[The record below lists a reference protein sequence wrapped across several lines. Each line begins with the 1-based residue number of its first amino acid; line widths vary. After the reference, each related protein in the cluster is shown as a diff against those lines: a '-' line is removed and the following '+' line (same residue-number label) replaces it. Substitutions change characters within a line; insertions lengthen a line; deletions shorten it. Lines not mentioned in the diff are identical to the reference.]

1 MLLKIAIAG
10 CGKIADAH
18 AEQIRRIEG
27 CDLVAV
33 CDREALMAQ
42 QLADRFRVGRHFSDL
57 GRLLEESK
65 PDVVHVTT
73 PPQSHFELARQCLD
87 SGCHVYVE
95 KPFTLDAREA
105 EELVALAERRG
116 LRLTVGHDAQ
126 FSPAARR
133 MRELV
138 REGYLGGAVVH
149 MESYYGYDLGDSA
162 YAAAFLGNTEHWV
175 RRLPGGLLQNV
186 ISHGIARIAEFVTG
200 ENVRVFAH
208 GFASPLLRS
217 LGSDDVLDEL
227 RAVVVDED
235 GRTAFFTFSSQMRP
249 LLQQFRI
256 FGPKNALLLDE
267 LQQTVVRVRGAAFK
281 SYAERFLPPAIF
293 AKEYAANAVRN
304 VRLFLANELHM
315 ESGKKE
321 LMASFYRSISEGGPL
336 PISYREILVTARLMD
351 SIFEQVGK
359 APSLARSEEKV
370 PC

>member
-1 MLLKIAIAG
+1 MPLKVAIAG

-33 CDREALMAQ
+33 CDREPLMAR
-42 QLADRFRVGRHFSDL
+42 QLAERFAVGRHFDDL
-57 GRLLEESK
+57 DRLLDESA
-65 PDVVHVTT
+65 PDVVHITT
-73 PPQSHFELARQCLD
+73 PPQSHFDLARRCLER
-87 SGCHVYVE
+87 GCHVYVE
-95 KPFTLDAREA
+95 KPFTVDAREA

-133 MRELV
+133 LRGLV
-138 REGYLGGAVVH
+138 RGGYLGGAVVH
-149 MESYYGYDLGDSA
+149 MESYYGYDLGDGA
-162 YAAAFLGNTEHWV
+162 YAGAFLSDPDHWV

-200 ENVRVFAH
+200 DDPQVIAT

-217 LGSDDVLDEL
+217 LGCGDVLDEL
-227 RAVVVDED
+227 RVIVVDGEQ
-235 GRTAFFTFSSQMRP
+235 RTAFFTFSSQMRP

-256 FGPKNALLLDE
+256 FGSRNALLLDE
-267 LQQTVVRVRGAAFK
+267 LQQTVVKLRGAPFK
-281 SYAERFLPPAIF
+281 SYAERFLPPVIF
-293 AKEYAANAVRN
+293 AKEYLGNVRRNARLFAANE
-304 VRLFLANELHM
+304 FHM

-321 LMASFYRSISEGGPL
+321 LMAAFYRSIAEGGPV
-336 PISYREILVTARLMD
+336 PIPYKEILMTARLMD
-351 SIFEQVGK
+351 AIFEHVGK
-359 APSLARSEEKV
+359 APACLGERL